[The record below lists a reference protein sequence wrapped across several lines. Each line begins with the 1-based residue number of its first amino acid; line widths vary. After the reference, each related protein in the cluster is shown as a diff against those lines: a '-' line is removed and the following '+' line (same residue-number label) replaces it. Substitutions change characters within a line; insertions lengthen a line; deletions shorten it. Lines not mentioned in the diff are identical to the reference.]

1 METSVEDFALGVYV
15 ALCGMLLV
23 AMLGFGP
30 WVLEW
35 IEGTPRET
43 LVRRPRGSP
52 RGYEPERDRPR
63 YHPAWTPTF
72 RRNALR
78 RS

>member
-1 METSVEDFALGVYV
+1 LGDFALGVYM
-15 ALCGMLLV
+15 ALCVMLLV

-43 LVRRPRGSP
+43 LVRRPPHGGP
-52 RGYEPERDRPR
+52 RRAAYR
-63 YHPAWTPTF
+63 
-72 RRNALR
+72 
-78 RS
+78 